1 MLEEEGKNKT
11 KTTKAKLQ
19 KAKARFTPD
28 IFVDICSKNE
38 IHIYNPAI
46 SVIDLAGQ
54 EMENWDF
61 VQESEYVHT

>member
-28 IFVDICSKNE
+28 IVKTKFTSTILQ
-38 IHIYNPAI
+38 I

-61 VQESEYVHT
+61 VQESEYVHTYFRS